1 LNTIC
6 CVRRRQIMF
15 CVKDRNGGKLNSH
28 LWFFTAFCKLLQVS
42 GAIHMSQTLTARA
55 PHCVTTALWG
65 MM

>member
-1 LNTIC
+1 
-6 CVRRRQIMF
+6 MF